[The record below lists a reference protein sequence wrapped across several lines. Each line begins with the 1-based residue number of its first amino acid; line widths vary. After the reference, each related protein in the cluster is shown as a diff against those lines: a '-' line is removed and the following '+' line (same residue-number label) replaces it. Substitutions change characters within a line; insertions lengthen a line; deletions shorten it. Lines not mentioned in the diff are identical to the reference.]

1 MFESLKQHKFIFVIG
16 PQRSRTTITA
26 KMIAYD
32 TGYQYVDENRMNYN
46 LGAAYQLVDAE
57 TPFVLQCPSFTLYA
71 PQIAKISGA
80 FLVFLRRNREEILDS
95 QERIDWQEKF
105 KRRNSTF
112 MAVSPGAFR
121 TLKSRLGKFTKL
133 ASRIGW
139 KSMLQKPRQNSNIIL
154 SGSQIVATSNRSR
167 QTSLP
172 NCLSE
177 KSAF

>member
-16 PQRSRTTITA
+16 PQLSRTTITA

-105 KRRNSTF
+105 QKTELYFYGRESGCISDIKKQAWEVHKTRFQNWMEVDASEAT
-112 MAVSPGAFR
+112 
-121 TLKSRLGKFTKL
+121 TELKYHPLWESDRSHF
-133 ASRIGW
+133 
-139 KSMLQKPRQNSNIIL
+139 KPK
-154 SGSQIVATSNRSR
+154 
-167 QTSLP
+167 QTNES
-172 NCLSE
+172 S
-177 KSAF
+177 